1 MDLYE
6 NHPLPKGTTMSIFK
20 KYTINDRIKTMYALS
35 EIFKWECV
43 MASQDP
49 YRKDELPELLDSYV
63 SYLTEVQRLTEIKES
78 KSLKN
83 RLSRL
88 IKK

>member
-1 MDLYE
+1 MRTIHL
-6 NHPLPKGTTMSIFK
+6 LKGTAMSIFK
-20 KYTINDRIKTMYALS
+20 KYTINDRIKTMYAWS
-35 EIFKWECV
+35 EIFKWEYI

-49 YRKDELPELLDSYV
+49 YRKDELPELLDSHV
-63 SYLTEVQRLTEIKES
+63 SYLTEAQRLTEIKES